1 MSSILQPKVPWQV
14 TQRWGEGERSV
25 EGEVFYLE
33 GAVDGVAP
41 DVAVSLGEL
50 AGHVP
55 VEGVAAKDPQL
66 THLPQLGVLHAEAGE
81 ALPGHDA

>member
-55 VEGVAAKDPQL
+55 VEGIAAKDAQL
-66 THLPQLGVLHAEAGE
+66 THLSQLGVLHVETGKP
-81 ALPGHDA
+81 LPET